1 MLIYED
7 NLRKKEGEMFKRS
20 LLSSLLII
28 AVIIGASILVLPA
41 TGETTKTNRPER
53 RTSEDPSQ
61 REIHESSSTPPFM
74 LFFPIVSTAINPQ
87 LGLWKTIPFTDCP
100 RISFTV
106 SNTGYGFHLEDI
118 GIWNESCQMVIDPN
132 QEIQLLVYYDQWD
145 ISWYAYYKH
154 YKRIQGEFTS
164 PTLADGNYTLTYLP
178 YPGPPFIM
186 EEFPYTAEYIP

>member
-1 MLIYED
+1 
-7 NLRKKEGEMFKRS
+7 MFKRS

-61 REIHESSSTPPFM
+61 RELHESSSTPPFV
-74 LFFPIVSTAINPQ
+74 LFFPIVSKGINPQ

-106 SNTGYGFHLEDI
+106 SNTGNGLHVEDI
-118 GIWNESCQMVIDPN
+118 GLWNGSESCQMVIDPN
-132 QEIQLLVYYDQWD
+132 EPPPWYSECLVFYGRLTMYPG
-145 ISWYAYYKH
+145 INYGCSGYSYKGSRAL
-154 YKRIQGEFTS
+154 KGEFIS
-164 PTLADGNYTLTYLP
+164 PTLAEGYYIVTYTA
-178 YPGPPFIM
+178 YPGAPTVIWGLNW
-186 EEFPYTAEYIP
+186 TAEYIP